1 VTHAPTHNTNP
12 DSPGEP
18 WPQQPLIHALGL
30 PPHVLADRLV
40 SQGRR
45 IIGGKPA
52 IIDAATAAYRSRDL
66 AGLQAICHT
75 SGISHATIAP
85 IVRTH
90 ISESHEGTVLK
101 FTQSVVDGRPGRERE
116 RVEIESVLIPMIGKR
131 RIRAYTLCVSSQV
144 GCAMGC
150 HFCQTAQMGLLRSL
164 QAGEIVQQWM
174 AGRMLLD
181 ACKGDA
187 KAATEYLA
195 ATSEHL
201 ADAGQLDRDA
211 EIRNIVFMGMGEPM
225 DNIEQVTAAIDVLI
239 DPRASNLAPS
249 RITVSTVGKIDGMQ
263 KFRAYVSS
271 HGRHRVGL
279 AVSLNGSNDQVRG
292 GLMPINRRY
301 DLQQLRQVIEHW
313 PFFSSTHA
321 CLEYVLIPGVNDQLC
336 HADELAAL
344 VKGDAFGQWPGAPEV
359 DAGIRRW
366 SGRALQAMVNLIPYN
381 PRENSPWPAPQEEV
395 IDAFLAR
402 LTQHGVYCKRR
413 RTKGRDQMAA
423 CGQLGNLAYR
433 RTRTNLTISS

>member
-1 VTHAPTHNTNP
+1 VSELSQIARDGNAAIK
-12 DSPGEP
+12 PG
-18 WPQQPLIHALGL
+18 LIHALEL
-30 PPHVLADRLV
+30 PPAVLAERLV
-40 SQGRR
+40 REGRR
-45 IIGGKPA
+45 IIGGQPA
-52 IIDAATAAYRSRDL
+52 VIDAAVKAYRTRELGELRS
-66 AGLQAICHT
+66 ICQT
-75 SGISHATIAP
+75 SGVAELKVAP

-90 ISESHEGTVLK
+90 VSESHEGMVLK
-101 FTQSVVDGRPGRERE
+101 FTQAVVDGRAGRERE
-116 RVEIESVLIPMIGKR
+116 IVEIESVLIPMIGKR
-131 RIRAYTLCVSSQV
+131 RVRAYTLCVSSQV

-181 ACKGDA
+181 ACRGDER
-187 KAATEYLA
+187 AAVNELGA
-195 ATSEHL
+195 SSEHL
-201 ADAGQLDRDA
+201 ADARKLDASA

-225 DNIEQVTAAIDVLI
+225 DNIDAVTGAIDVLI
-239 DPRASNLAPS
+239 DPRGAALAPS
-249 RITVSTVGKIDGMQ
+249 RITVSTVGKIDGML
-263 KFRAYVSS
+263 KFRTFVES

-301 DLQQLRQVIEHW
+301 DLGQLRGVIEAW

-321 CLEYVLIPGVNDQLC
+321 CLEYVLIPGVNDQLQ

-344 VKGDAFGQWPGAPEV
+344 VKGEAFGAWPGSPVV
-359 DAGIRRW
+359 DETVKRW
-366 SGRALQAMVNLIPYN
+366 PGKALQAMVNLIPYN
-381 PRENSPWPAPQEEV
+381 PRENSPWPAPQEDV
-395 IDAFLAR
+395 IDAFMAR

-423 CGQLGNLAYR
+423 CGQLGNLAYQR
-433 RTRTNLTISS
+433 KTAKLTISK